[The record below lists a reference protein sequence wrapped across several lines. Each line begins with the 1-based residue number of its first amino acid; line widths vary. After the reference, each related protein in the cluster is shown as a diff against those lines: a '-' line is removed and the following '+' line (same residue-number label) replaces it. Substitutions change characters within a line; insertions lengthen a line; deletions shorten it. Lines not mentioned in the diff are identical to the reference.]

1 MMRNIFRIAIGGIG
15 VLLCLSETGLA
26 VDDGFSAER
35 RISGKHLAIY
45 CESGVEI
52 SGLANILNISASDKL
67 LAGKKTDVSISPEG
81 ELTEMV
87 DTLFIRSCDI
97 LDMQL
102 FSFTGT
108 LKICR
113 SQSRLADIYT
123 ILFNRTLKDR
133 ASFYVYSLNTIYISA
148 DNFKAN
154 ILGHEIAHAIISY
167 YFVVL
172 PSVKIQE
179 VLASY
184 VEYQL
189 NKRSGI

>member
-1 MMRNIFRIAIGGIG
+1 MF
-15 VLLCLSETGLA
+15 LCLSGIGFA
-26 VDDGFSAER
+26 GDDGFFAEKKL
-35 RISGKHLAIY
+35 SGKHLAIY

-52 SGLANILNISASDKL
+52 SGLANTLDIGASDNL
-67 LAGKKTDVSISPEG
+67 LAGKKTDVLISPEG
-81 ELTEMV
+81 ELAEMV
-87 DTLFIRSCDI
+87 DTLFVRSCDI

-108 LKICR
+108 LKVCS
-113 SQSRLADIYT
+113 SQSRLAEIYT
-123 ILFNRTLKDR
+123 ILFNRTLKGR
-133 ASFYVYSLNTIYISA
+133 ASFYVYSSNTIYISA
-148 DNFKAN
+148 DKFKAN
-154 ILGHEIAHAIISY
+154 ILGHEIAHAIISH

-189 NKRSGI
+189 NSGY